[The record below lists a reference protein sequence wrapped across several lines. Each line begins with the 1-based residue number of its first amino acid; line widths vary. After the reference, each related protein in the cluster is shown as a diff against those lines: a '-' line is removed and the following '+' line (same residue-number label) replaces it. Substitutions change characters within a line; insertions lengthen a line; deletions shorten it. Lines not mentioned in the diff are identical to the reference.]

1 MSYEEIDLTG
11 TIDLHLHSAPDI
23 RPRKLDDFGVARE
36 AAARGMQAV
45 MLKSHFTLT
54 ADRAYLVEQVVPG
67 IKVFGGLALN
77 HAVGG
82 INPVAVETALRM
94 GAAEIWMPTV
104 SSIAQTEDIVGPGIS
119 IYENG
124 RVSEPVLDVLR
135 LIAEHNA
142 ILGTGHLPTE
152 EIVALVPVAREL
164 GVRKILISHPE
175 HPPVEMPPLVQEEL
189 RDRYQVLFER
199 CLITTTYAG
208 GNLLFAGLADVI
220 RRVGSESTVI
230 ATDLGQASNPTP
242 VEGLAAFIAFL
253 SAEGFDKASIARMS
267 RQNPAELLELS

>member
-11 TIDLHLHSAPDI
+11 AIDLHLHAAPDL

-36 AAARGMQAV
+36 AAGRGMRAV
-45 MLKSHFTLT
+45 VLKSHVTLT

-104 SSIAQTEDIVGPGIS
+104 SSIAQTEDLVGPGIS
-119 IYENG
+119 IYANG
-124 RVSEPVLDVLR
+124 RISEKALEVLR

-142 ILGTGHLPTE
+142 ILGTGHLPVG
-152 EIVALVPVAREL
+152 EIVDLVPAAREL

-199 CLITTTYAG
+199 CLISTSYAG
-208 GNLLFAGLADVI
+208 GKLPFAAIAEVI
-220 RRVGSESTVI
+220 RRVGVESTVI
-230 ATDLGQASNPTP
+230 ATDFGQASNPPP
-242 VEGLAAFIAFL
+242 VEGFAAFIAFL
-253 SAEGFDKASIARMS
+253 REEGFDEASIAQMS
-267 RQNPAELLELS
+267 RQNPADLLEL

>member
-1 MSYEEIDLTG
+1 MSHEDIELTG
-11 TIDLHLHSAPDI
+11 AIDLHLHSAPDI
-23 RPRKLDDFGVARE
+23 RPRILDDFGVARE
-36 AAARGMQAV
+36 AAARGMRAI

-54 ADRAYLVEQVVPG
+54 SDRAYLVEQVVPG
-67 IKVFGGLALN
+67 IRVFGGLALN

-104 SSIAQTEDIVGPGIS
+104 SSIAQTEDLVGPGIS

-124 RVSEPVLDVLR
+124 RISEPVLDVLR
-135 LIAEHNA
+135 LIADHNA

-175 HPPVEMPPLVQEEL
+175 HPPVEMPLLVQEEL

-199 CLITTTYAG
+199 CLISTTYAG
-208 GNLLFAGLADVI
+208 GNLPFAALAEVI
-220 RRVGSESTVI
+220 RRVGPDSTVI
-230 ATDLGQASNPTP
+230 ATDFGQASNPRP
-242 VEGLAAFIAFL
+242 VEGFAAFIAFL
-253 SAEGFDKASIARMS
+253 REDGFDEASITRMS
-267 RQNPAELLELS
+267 RENPAELLEL

>member
-11 TIDLHLHSAPDI
+11 AIDLHLHSAPDL

-36 AAARGMQAV
+36 AAARGMRAI

-67 IKVFGGLALN
+67 IKIFGGLALN

-104 SSIAQTEDIVGPGIS
+104 SSIAQTEDLVGPGIS

-124 RVSEPVLDVLR
+124 RISEKVLDVLR

-142 ILGTGHLPTE
+142 ILGTGHLPTD

-175 HPPVEMPPLVQEEL
+175 HPPVHMPPLVQEEL

-199 CLITTTYAG
+199 CLISTTYAG
-208 GNLLFAGLADVI
+208 GTLQFSALAEVI
-220 RRVGSESTVI
+220 RRVGSDTTVI
-230 ATDLGQASNPTP
+230 ATDFGQANNPPP
-242 VEGLAAFIAFL
+242 VEGFAAFMAFL
-253 SAEGFDKASIARMS
+253 REEGFDEASIARMS
-267 RQNPAELLELS
+267 RQNPAELLEL

>member
-45 MLKSHFTLT
+45 MLKSHYTLT

-67 IKVFGGLALN
+67 IMVFGGLALN

-104 SSIAQTEDIVGPGIS
+104 SSIAQTEDLVGPGIS
-119 IYENG
+119 IYEDG
-124 RVSEPVLDVLR
+124 LVSEPVLDVLR

-152 EIVALVPVAREL
+152 EIVALVPIARDL

-175 HPPVEMPPLVQEEL
+175 HPPVEMPPIVQEEL
-189 RDRYQVLFER
+189 RNRYQVLFER
-199 CLITTTYAG
+199 CLISTIYAG
-208 GNLLFAGLADVI
+208 GTLPFSAIAEVI
-220 RRVGSESTVI
+220 RRVGPESTVI
-230 ATDLGQASNPTP
+230 ATDFGQASNPP
-242 VEGLAAFIAFL
+242 PAEGFAAFIAFL
-253 SAEGFDKASIARMS
+253 REEGFDEASIARMS
-267 RQNPAELLELS
+267 RQNPAELLEH